1 MQLAERGGS
10 TTIARRFSHAPFG
23 PAHLTFPDDS
33 GIPEVQLTNPG
44 GGTLGGDHLD
54 LEVAAE
60 ARSRATVA
68 TQAANKVYRGPEA
81 VQRAALRLGPAAF
94 LEYIPHHVIPFA
106 GSRYRQ
112 ETAVDMA
119 PSAVLVAWESFSAG
133 RLALG
138 ERFAFS
144 ALSTRLRVARD
155 GALEILDGFE
165 LGPGGEP
172 LGGYSYLATVF
183 ILAPTDLSQLAER
196 LHAFLAT
203 VPGFASASAPGP
215 GLVTARLLAT
225 EAPSLYLALNG
236 IRAIARAEL
245 GVPPPPRSVN

>member
-1 MQLAERGGS
+1 MTA
-10 TTIARRFSHAPFG
+10 IARRFSRAPFG
-23 PAHLTFPDDS
+23 PAHLTYPDDS

-54 LEVAAE
+54 LEVVAE
-60 ARSRATVA
+60 TGSRATVA
-68 TQAANKVYRGPEA
+68 TQAATKVYRGPEA
-81 VQRAALRLGPAAF
+81 VQRAVLRLGPGAF

-112 ETAVDMA
+112 ETIVDMA
-119 PSAVLVAWESFSAG
+119 AGAALIAWESFSAG

-144 ALSTRLRVARD
+144 TLSARLRVTRD
-155 GALEILDGFE
+155 GVLEALDGFE
-165 LGPGGEP
+165 LGGGGEP

-183 ILAPTDLSQLAER
+183 ILAAENLSELAEK

-203 VPGFASASAPGP
+203 VPAFASASAPAP
-215 GLVTARLLAT
+215 GLVTVRILAT
-225 EAPSLYLALNG
+225 EAPSVYLALNG
-236 IRAIARAEL
+236 SRGVARAEL
-245 GVPPPPRSVN
+245 GLPPPPRRVN